1 MEEKPPAIEPGT
13 IVPVPRRP
21 NDHAAVAVHEH
32 LRALILNGT
41 LPPGAVLNQVELA
54 PQLGVSRTP
63 IREAIR
69 MLQEEGLVDAEPQK
83 RARVVGFDP
92 GHLEAVYVQRILLES
107 LAARLSAPRTTEAEA
122 EGLEDLLRGMRE
134 LAVAEDLDAWQD
146 LHREFHRRLVQ
157 GTVGLQ
163 LERAIIG
170 QMERSERYR
179 FLYQVARSWEAGNAE
194 HESIVAAYRERD
206 GDEAARCLVAHL
218 ARTALTLIAQ
228 LAPTYD
234 PTALRAAVAVS
245 SPL

>member
-1 MEEKPPAIEPGT
+1 MQKPSAIEPGA
-13 IVPVPRRP
+13 ILPVPRRP

-107 LAARLSAPRTTEAEA
+107 LAARLSAPRTTAA
-122 EGLEDLLRGMRE
+122 DADRLEDLLRRMRE
-134 LAVAEDLDAWQD
+134 LAAGKDMDGWQE
-146 LHREFHRRLVQ
+146 LHREFHTRLVQ
-157 GTVGLQ
+157 GTVGPQ
-163 LERAIIG
+163 LERAIAG
-170 QMERSERYR
+170 QLERSERYR
-179 FLYQVARSWEAGNAE
+179 FLYQVARSWGTGNAE
-194 HESIVAAYRERD
+194 HEGIVEAYRERD
-206 GDEAARCLVAHL
+206 SQEAASRLTAHL
-218 ARTALTLIAQ
+218 ARTALTLIAE

-245 SPL
+245 SSPA